1 MVSDKN
7 HQYNEIL
14 LLFHLCCKM
23 YTDRALDSN
32 VSKSLPTKTYNFT
45 FSLDFRKR
53 IQHLKLGNL
62 FQDAGIDWVDFCSY
76 VVHTNQAKKE
86 VF

>member
-1 MVSDKN
+1 MVFEKN

-32 VSKSLPTKTYNFT
+32 LSKSLPTKPHNFT
-45 FSLDFRKR
+45 FSLDFCKR
-53 IQHLKLGNL
+53 IPHLKPDNL
-62 FQDAGIDWVDFCSY
+62 SQEVGIDWIDFYSY
-76 VVHTNQAKKE
+76 VVHTNQTK
-86 VF
+86 